1 MPHAELDRLVA
12 AARAGDGE
20 AYGELWRRLSPQV
33 AGYLRGH
40 RVRDADDLTSE
51 VFLDCFRNLRTFTG
65 DGEAFRRFLFFVAR
79 RRYVDHVRRSVT
91 AGPQVSYDP
100 AQDDRP
106 ASSAEDDALD
116 ILASEGVLALL
127 QGLTADQRD
136 VLLLRL
142 VADLTVEQ
150 VALAVGKPTGAV
162 KQLQRRGLDA
172 LRKKVGTDPYLLA
185 GLAR

>member
-1 MPHAELDRLVA
+1 MSDPQLDRLVD
-12 AARAGDGE
+12 AARSGDGD
-20 AYGELWRRLSPQV
+20 AYGELWRRLSPQIG
-33 AGYLRGH
+33 GYLRGH

-51 VFLDCFRNLRTFTG
+51 VFLDCFRSIRTFTG

-79 RRYVDHVRRSVT
+79 RRYIDWVRRSVT
-91 AGPQVSYDP
+91 AGPVLPYDP
-100 AQDDRP
+100 EQDDRP
-106 ASSAEDDALD
+106 ALSAEDDALEL
-116 ILASEGVLALL
+116 IASEGVVELLA
-127 QGLTADQRD
+127 GLTVDQRD

-150 VALAVGKPTGAV
+150 VSLAVGKPVGAV

-172 LRKKVGTDPYLLA
+172 LRKKVAVSPYLLA